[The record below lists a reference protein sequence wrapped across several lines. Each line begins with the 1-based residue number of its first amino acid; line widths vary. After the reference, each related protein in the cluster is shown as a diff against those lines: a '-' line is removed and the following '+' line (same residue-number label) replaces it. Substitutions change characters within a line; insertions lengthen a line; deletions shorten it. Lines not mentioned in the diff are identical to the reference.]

1 MAAVPNGTLGMGEG
15 VLWTQA
21 LNPLPFRPADPVE
34 TAPLAVR
41 MMSLDLRNS
50 VALASGPVG
59 SLDDLPQ
66 GGLRGPSNPRSIC
79 GQLKRHISLRTF

>member
-21 LNPLPFRPADPVE
+21 LNPLPFRPADPE

-41 MMSLDLRNS
+41 MMSLDLRNN
-50 VALASGPVG
+50 VALASGQP
-59 SLDDLPQ
+59 
-66 GGLRGPSNPRSIC
+66 
-79 GQLKRHISLRTF
+79 